1 MTEILKMGASRRN
14 ESGRENV
21 SSGQKSADA
30 LIHTG
35 GGIVSSGG
43 GIDDAANACAFA
55 LHDSLD
61 NSGPIIA
68 EFQTDGDGK
77 LKGWGEID
85 GRFNTGLYV
94 DITTSGTVTYEV
106 LYRAD

>member
-1 MTEILKMGASRRN
+1 MTEILKIGASRRN
-14 ESGRENV
+14 DAGRDNK
-21 SSGQKSADA
+21 SSGQLSADA

-35 GGIVSSGG
+35 SGIVSSGG
-43 GIDDAANACAFA
+43 AIDDGADACAFA
-55 LHDSLD
+55 LHDSVD

-85 GRFNTGLYV
+85 GRYYTGLYV
-94 DITTSGTVTYEV
+94 DITTSGAVTFEV